1 MSDDNHIKTVRE
13 RIRLVKE
20 RVRVTKITAT
30 RCIKTSRGEF
40 FNGMTAV
47 WDGVEEMTL
56 QDSRVAHLLLSMEA
70 AIGAWRAAR
79 VEKAISADEF
89 EDGVRA
95 LKRNTVREL
104 SAVISAEE
112 ARALVEGEE
121 DKQERKW
128 GTK

>member
-1 MSDDNHIKTVRE
+1 MADEKHLETVRD
-13 RIRLVKE
+13 RIRLVKN

-56 QDSRVAHLLLSMEA
+56 EESRVAHLLLSLET

-79 VEKAISADEF
+79 AEHAITAAEF

-95 LKRNTVREL
+95 LKRNTVRQL
-104 SAVISAEE
+104 SEIIPPEE
-112 ARALVEGEE
+112 AEAAAASGIVPQR
-121 DKQERKW
+121 RSS
-128 GTK
+128 